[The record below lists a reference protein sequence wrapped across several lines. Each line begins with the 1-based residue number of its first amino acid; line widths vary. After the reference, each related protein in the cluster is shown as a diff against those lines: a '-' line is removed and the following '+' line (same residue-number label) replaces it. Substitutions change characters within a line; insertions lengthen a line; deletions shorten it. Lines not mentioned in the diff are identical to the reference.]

1 MILKLLLVV
10 AVISV
15 VYFMFIKKKP
25 QKNVNNSSSKD
36 SLEADDMVECAE
48 CGVYSQ
54 LSDSILSGSKYYC
67 SQECLKKA
75 S

>member
-1 MILKLLLVV
+1 MILKLLLII
-10 AVISV
+10 AVISI
-15 VYFMFIKKKP
+15 VYFMFIKKSP
-25 QKNVNNSSSKD
+25 QENLKRSSKKEN
-36 SLEADDMVECAE
+36 LEADDMVECAE

-67 SQECLKKA
+67 STECLNKA

>member
-1 MILKLLLVV
+1 MILKVLLVL
-10 AVISV
+10 AVIGV
-15 VYFMFIKKKP
+15 VYFIFIKKKP
-25 QKNVNNSSSKD
+25 QSSVKNSQRDAN
-36 SLEADDMVECAE
+36 LQADDMVECAE

-67 SQECLKKA
+67 SKECLNKA